1 MGFTLKKQ
9 KIKYVLLI
17 LLVCFL
23 LFQFYRPEIPYQPI
37 SKGDINVPE
46 DVKSILKRS
55 CYDCHSNQTELK
67 WFDQAAPAYWLVED
81 HIKKGKAGLNFS
93 EWDQLPVAAQKAK
106 LWEAFNQIKLGAM
119 PIKSY
124 EMMHPESKL
133 SSSDINILK
142 NYISSLAPK
151 QVPDTAK
158 VAFFEK
164 QYKELQ
170 PGKKS
175 PGKDLP
181 VSLNGITYIPDYKN
195 WTPVSSTER
204 FDNGTMRIIYG
215 NEIAVKAIKD
225 HKTNPWPNGTIFA
238 KVAWDQL
245 IDSSGNITPGTFKQV
260 EYMIKDT
267 KRFASTKG
275 WGWARFLSP
284 KLEPYGKNAMFT
296 TECINCHRPMKDND
310 FVFTSPIA
318 H

>member
-1 MGFTLKKQ
+1 MVIPETG
-9 KIKYVLLI
+9 
-17 LLVCFL
+17 CF
-23 LFQFYRPEIPYQPI
+23 P
-37 SKGDINVPE
+37 
-46 DVKSILKRS
+46 
-55 CYDCHSNQTELK
+55 
-67 WFDQAAPAYWLVED
+67 
-81 HIKKGKAGLNFS
+81 
-93 EWDQLPVAAQKAK
+93 
-106 LWEAFNQIKLGAM
+106 
-119 PIKSY
+119 
-124 EMMHPESKL
+124 
-133 SSSDINILK
+133 
-142 NYISSLAPK
+142 LAC
-151 QVPDTAK
+151 V
-158 VAFFEK
+158 
-164 QYKELQ
+164 
-170 PGKKS
+170 
-175 PGKDLP
+175 
-181 VSLNGITYIPDYKN
+181 
-195 WTPVSSTER
+195 STER